1 MKISE
6 NTAVSMPM
14 KNLISI
20 IAAVAVGVWAYF
32 GIVETLNKH
41 STTLELMQKDLEANS
56 EFRIKYPRG
65 ELGQSSGE
73 AELFM
78 LVEHM
83 AGLIESMIQA
93 GTPCPI
99 DGKIGKEAEK
109 LWSKYDNERPDYD
122 IYIKRMKAR
131 EKKEKELEKIR
142 LKEEA
147 KMTKEFDKVDKE
159 IKIEKLKPIDW
170 ESPK

>member
-20 IAAVAVGVWAYF
+20 VIAVAVGVWAYF

-41 STTLELMQKDLEANS
+41 STQIELMQKDLEANS
-56 EFRIKYPRG
+56 EFRFKYPRG

-83 AGLIESMIQA
+83 AGLIESMDEELKGMRNNKIN
-93 GTPCPI
+93 I
-99 DGKIGKEAEK
+99 DF
-109 LWSKYDNERPDYD
+109 
-122 IYIKRMKAR
+122 
-131 EKKEKELEKIR
+131 
-142 LKEEA
+142 LKEQVS
-147 KMTKEFDKVDKE
+147 KLQVD
-159 IKIEKLKPIDW
+159 IETLVRNGNGH
-170 ESPK
+170 

>member
-1 MKISE
+1 MKVSE
-6 NTAVSMPM
+6 NTSISMPM

-20 IAAVAVGVWAYF
+20 VIAVAIGVWAYF

-83 AGLIESMIQA
+83 AGVIESMDAELKDMRNNKIN
-93 GTPCPI
+93 I
-99 DGKIGKEAEK
+99 DFLKEQVGKLQVDVEK
-109 LWSKYDNERPDYD
+109 L
-122 IYIKRMKAR
+122 
-131 EKKEKELEKIR
+131 IR
-142 LKEEA
+142 NGNG
-147 KMTKEFDKVDKE
+147 TH
-159 IKIEKLKPIDW
+159 
-170 ESPK
+170 